1 MMQKEWFSD
10 WFDSPYYHLLYNNR
24 DQQEAETF
32 MKHLT
37 DYLEISQ
44 DKKVMDLACGKGR
57 HAIFLNKLGLD
68 VTGLDLS
75 PQSIL
80 FAKQYE
86 NSRLHFYEHDMR
98 QIYAEKEFDII
109 LNLFTSFGYFD
120 TEKENIKAFQSAAR
134 SLKKG
139 GKFVLD
145 FFNTN
150 LIIKHLEKQT
160 TVKRDEI
167 LFEIHKKIE
176 NNIILKDISFDV
188 SGKKYHFQ
196 ERVAAISKD
205 SFINYAQLSGLKTKA
220 ILGNYQLADFDEAT
234 SPRMIFIFEK

>member
-1 MMQKEWFSD
+1 MQKEWFSD